1 MKAIAAPV
9 SAPMA
14 TKAAAIGK
22 IVIGPP
28 GQIVPASVA
37 MTMPSNPD
45 SAPTQRITVSRGIST
60 ATKAAIRQAASTL
73 GRMSTKSARS
83 LNRIS
88 RNRACPSR
96 Q

>member
-1 MKAIAAPV
+1 MKAIAAPA

-37 MTMPSNPD
+37 IRMPSNPD
-45 SAPTQRITVSRGIST
+45 SAPTQRSTVSRGIST
-60 ATKAAIRQAASTL
+60 ATKAAIRQAASTF
-73 GRMSTKSARS
+73 GRMSTNRWKS
-83 LNRIS
+83 LLRIS
-88 RNRACPSR
+88 RKRPGPSR
-96 Q
+96 R

>member
-1 MKAIAAPV
+1 MNAIAAPV

-28 GQIVPASVA
+28 GQIAPANVA
-37 MTMPSNPD
+37 IRMPTIPD
-45 SAPTQRITVSRGIST
+45 SAPTQRSTVPRGIST

-73 GRMSTKSARS
+73 GRMSMNRRKS
-83 LNRIS
+83 LTRIS
-88 RNRACPSR
+88 RTAPAPSR

>member
-22 IVIGPP
+22 MVIGPP

-37 MTMPSNPD
+37 IRMPSNPD
-45 SAPTQRITVSRGIST
+45 SAPTQRITVWRGIST
-60 ATKAAIRQAASTL
+60 ATKAAIRQAASTF
-73 GRMSTKSARS
+73 GRMSTNRRVS
-83 LNRIS
+83 LMRIS
-88 RNRACPSR
+88 RNRASPSR